1 MNKTLVIGIIVFV
14 VIALGALYY
23 WSTNQSTAQPT
34 TPTTTTES
42 VPSGEPAPLSTSTIA
57 ISSNAVTTSSP
68 AGSPAVSVPPPP
80 APTPTPAP
88 TPKPTSATITYT
100 DNGFSPTS
108 LMIAQGTKVT
118 FVNNASDAF
127 WPASNVHPTHSLYDG
142 TTLQQHCADP
152 TATTFDACG
161 PIAPGSSWSFTFT
174 KTGTWTYHNHLN
186 PSEGGTITVQ

>member
-1 MNKTLVIGIIVFV
+1 MNKSIIATIVVLVIVFLGGLAYWYMNQGSPTLAPAAPATPV
-14 VIALGALYY
+14 VTQEPG
-23 WSTNQSTAQPT
+23 T
-34 TPTTTTES
+34 TQ
-42 VPSGEPAPLSTSTIA
+42 VADTSTIPTSTPQA
-57 ISSNAVTTSSP
+57 PATTTNSAVPPSP
-68 AGSPAVSVPPPP
+68 PSVP
-80 APTPTPAP
+80 A
-88 TPKPTSATITYT
+88 SATITYT
-100 DNGFSPTS
+100 DNGFSPAN
-108 LMIAQGTKVT
+108 LMIAQGTKVI
-118 FVNNASDAF
+118 FMNSASDAF